1 MSQFRKMS
9 NEYLIKTYVPDVYQK
24 SIFNIDYDQLKK
36 AGVNV
41 ISFDIDDTIVPIEQG
56 KPSKNAVTLFEKL
69 KQMGFELY
77 LVSNANYERV
87 KLFSKR
93 LEVEGVPRAKK
104 PYTKSLKMIQKLYS
118 EKFGII
124 LLPTEM
130 AHVGNSMAKDVATGN
145 SFGIITCLVRDAGNL
160 PHIGRMLNPK
170 KTDGQIIRDVL
181 LERGI
186 WRKHHYKSKD
196 DQYYQLN
203 EKQISFVD

>member
-1 MSQFRKMS
+1 MRLSVKDVKIIYYAQKYHTDELVRNIFTAYDD
-9 NEYLIKTYVPDVYQK
+9 NEMED
-24 SIFNIDYDQLKK
+24 S
-36 AGVNV
+36 
-41 ISFDIDDTIVPIEQG
+41 
-56 KPSKNAVTLFEKL
+56 KL

-77 LVSNANYERV
+77 LVSNANYDRV

-93 LEVEGVPRAKK
+93 LGVEGVPRAEK

-118 EKFGII
+118 EKFGTI

-203 EKQISFVD
+203 EKQISFID